1 MPHEFKRRMRAGVSM
16 LQRPYAPYSDTWL
29 SWLED
34 GEGGEG
40 GEGVLRLR
48 CGPFSYFF
56 GSRTCALRNV
66 TLALDLTPALL
77 CGADSL
83 ESVVLFRPDLLWSAG
98 AAQDE
103 SGAQLRSAYSCIDF
117 SESAGNAGS
126 IFNVLGLSAFLLARN
141 ASGAIVEGFAGRLTF
156 SDLNSGHRRNQYV
169 GAPVTLLDCAI
180 PDSSSELALW
190 DRPAVP
196 ANIICEDLPFYTLF
210 TRKWGCGGRA
220 VRRMGCEQ
228 ER

>member
-1 MPHEFKRRMRAGVSM
+1 MRAGVST
-16 LQRPYAPYSDTWL
+16 LPYAPSSDTWQ
-29 SWLED
+29 SWLGD
-34 GEGGEG
+34 GAEGSEGE
-40 GEGVLRLR
+40 LRLR
-48 CGPFSYFF
+48 CGPFSHFF

-77 CGADSL
+77 CGANSL
-83 ESVVLFRPDLLWSAG
+83 ESVVLFRPDLLWSAA

-117 SESAGNAGS
+117 LEQGNAGS
-126 IFNVLGLSAFLLARN
+126 NFNVLGLSAFLLARN
-141 ASGAIVEGFAGRLTF
+141 ASGAIVQSFAGRFTF

-169 GAPVTLLDCAI
+169 GAPFTLLDCTI

-196 ANIICEDLPFYTLF
+196 ASIICEDLPFHTMF
-210 TRKWGCGGRA
+210 KRK
-220 VRRMGCEQ
+220 
-228 ER
+228 